1 MKKTFFKILGISL
14 LTLPIFAYSAEKI
27 LASGQT
33 WKDIA
38 IIDKA
43 SGKVEWSMTPPGA
56 KVINCITM
64 DKAGNIVLA
73 GQNKIMKISRDKKVL
88 WEYEVASNEETH
100 FVKVLDNGNYL
111 IGICATPSRLIEMD
125 ENKNIIKELN
135 FDSKQT
141 VPHSQF
147 RHINETKDGTYLITI
162 LKGRELV
169 EMDKSGKIL
178 SRDPLD
184 TSKSTF
190 GTIELKNGNLL
201 VSFDAKAPKG
211 QGEDSIGAIIE
222 IDRKTKQLIRKIVP
236 NEHKLAF
243 PCQVIELDNGNLM
256 IANWNGHSRVKDA
269 SKIIEVDKEGNV
281 VWFLKDLPQVKNIA
295 SIYLFDE

>member
-1 MKKTFFKILGISL
+1 M
-14 LTLPIFAYSAEKI
+14 
-27 LASGQT
+27 
-33 WKDIA
+33 
-38 IIDKA
+38 
-43 SGKVEWSMTPPGA
+43 
-56 KVINCITM
+56 
-64 DKAGNIVLA
+64 
-73 GQNKIMKISRDKKVL
+73 

-100 FVKVLDNGNYL
+100 FVKALDNGNYL
-111 IGICATPSRLIEMD
+111 IGICGTPSRIVEMD
-125 ENKNIIKELN
+125 ENKKIIKELN
-135 FDSKQT
+135 FDSKQE

-147 RHINETKDGTYLITI
+147 RHINSTKDDTYLITI

-169 EMDKSGKIL
+169 EMDKKTGEIL

-211 QGEDSIGAIIE
+211 QGEDSIGGIIE
-222 IDRKTKQLIRKIVP
+222 IDRKTKQLIRQIVP
-236 NEHKLAF
+236 NGHKLGF

-256 IANWNGHSRVKDA
+256 IANWNGHSKVKDA
-269 SKIIEVDKEGNV
+269 SKIIEIDKDGNV
-281 VWFLKDLPQVKNIA
+281 VWFLKDIPEVKNIA